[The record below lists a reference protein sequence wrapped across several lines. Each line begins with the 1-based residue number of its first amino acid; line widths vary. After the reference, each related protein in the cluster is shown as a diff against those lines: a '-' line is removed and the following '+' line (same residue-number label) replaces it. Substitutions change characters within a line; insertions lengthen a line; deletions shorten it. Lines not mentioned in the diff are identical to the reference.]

1 MVPFLVI
8 NDKWSVQTCV
18 GQDYF
23 LHTYVYWVK
32 NWVQLYVLNSLP
44 SFSEYLLLFE
54 KGRRGKSLLLLVC
67 ACIHIR
73 KTNHFLDVG
82 MPCVYYTLMLLKS
95 SGIFESSG
103 YSAHT
108 SPSCV
113 TPSCYSKRC
122 VLTWFDWKCASSIS
136 VLVKFGGYIH
146 TNLCK
151 FTFSVLTPKNTKA
164 DERFFSRERSPL
176 LHEKK
181 K

>member
-18 GQDYF
+18 GQAYF
-23 LHTYVYWVK
+23 LHTFVYWVK
-32 NWVQLYVLNSLP
+32 NWVLCAELSSKFFWVLATFLKT
-44 SFSEYLLLFE
+44 E
-54 KGRRGKSLLLLVC
+54 KGKSLLLLVC

-136 VLVKFGGYIH
+136 VLVKFWGYIH

-176 LHEKK
+176 EKK